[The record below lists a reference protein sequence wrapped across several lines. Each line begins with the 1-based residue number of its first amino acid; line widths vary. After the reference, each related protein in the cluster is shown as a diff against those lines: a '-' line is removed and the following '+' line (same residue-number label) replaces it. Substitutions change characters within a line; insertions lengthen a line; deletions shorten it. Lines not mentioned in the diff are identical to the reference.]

1 MDDERGLVAFFLY
14 DIHPAGERKR
24 VYSRLDRSGLTRR
37 CGWLV
42 VGVRKREK
50 DSIRRPRL
58 DVSSVYYKKAY
69 SDWIGFPPFFLY
81 TLRKKE
87 KKIDK
92 A

>member
-1 MDDERGLVAFFLY
+1 MDDERGLVAFLLY

-69 SDWIGFPPFFLY
+69 SDWIGFPPFSY
-81 TLRKKE
+81 TRLGRRRRR
-87 KKIDK
+87 
-92 A
+92 